1 MNNNF
6 FFTLV
11 GLTIAVFAI
20 CNVNISKSNEGFI
33 NVQRLAHK
41 TLEVKPKSAPA
52 YTLRNNNM
60 STGGGNAK
68 FVSYPSFQ
76 TSISPRF
83 NSTGIG
89 ANIRYNTPDL
99 KYMAAPKHPV
109 PHKEM
114 VSENYQEDYR
124 SCNKNGSGSYS
135 GEAPQMPQ
143 NYSSGNY
150 KKELAS
156 LYATDGNPQEVI
168 TDGTF
173 PIGDMQTID
182 ASGNITEPVVME
194 RLMFANA
201 KSHLHAQGDF
211 IRGDLAIAPCNT
223 GWFQVSVIPARDL
236 NRGAMNVLGGINN
249 ETSQATAALVY
260 DNSGNTQS
268 IFGGVDM
275 SNQFATMVGSQVS
288 GGPVTA
294 TSFP

>member
-1 MNNNF
+1 
-6 FFTLV
+6 
-11 GLTIAVFAI
+11 
-20 CNVNISKSNEGFI
+20 
-33 NVQRLAHK
+33 
-41 TLEVKPKSAPA
+41 
-52 YTLRNNNM
+52 
-60 STGGGNAK
+60 
-68 FVSYPSFQ
+68 
-76 TSISPRF
+76 
-83 NSTGIG
+83 
-89 ANIRYNTPDL
+89 
-99 KYMAAPKHPV
+99 
-109 PHKEM
+109 
-114 VSENYQEDYR
+114 
-124 SCNKNGSGSYS
+124 
-135 GEAPQMPQ
+135 MPQ